1 MVENAK
7 ELKKRKLGLRNA
19 LSVELQEQYSS
30 RITEQLLQMDLF
42 KQAEIVF
49 VYVDFR
55 SEVKTC
61 DLIKTM
67 FKQGKKVVVPVTLLQ
82 EKDLLPVQITN
93 MERDLTPGYASI
105 LEPVESI
112 RTVNY
117 VLPETIDIIF
127 LPGSVFDETGGRMG
141 YGGGFYDR
149 FVSQKAP
156 QAHRVGLCYELQ
168 MVQKAPLQDHDE
180 SMDTI
185 VTEQRILHYLRES

>member
-1 MVENAK
+1 MIENAR

-19 LSVELQEQYSS
+19 LSTELQKQYSS
-30 RITEQLLQMDLF
+30 RITKQLLQMDCF

-55 SEVKTC
+55 SEVKTH
-61 DLIKTM
+61 DLIRTM

-112 RTVNY
+112 RTLNY
-117 VLPETIDIIF
+117 VLPENIDIIF

-185 VTEQRILHYLRES
+185 VTEQRILHYLRDS